1 MDQLLAIRTFV
12 RIAEAG
18 SFGKAADQLN
28 IPRSTASKLIQDL
41 EGALGTRLVQ
51 RTTRHATVTPEGA
64 AYYERAL
71 RLLADLD
78 DMDGEARRA
87 RAQPRGRLRVD
98 IGSSLANLAL
108 IPALPA
114 FQARY
119 PDIELRLGVSD
130 RPADMVSE
138 GIDCVI
144 RGGELAESSLVA
156 RKLCELD
163 MMVCAHRAY
172 IERHGMPKHP
182 SELHEGHRIVSY
194 FSSLTNRPASLR
206 FEREGEV
213 VEVQPG
219 AHVALN
225 ESTAHLTALVAGLGI
240 GQSFRF
246 QLQPWLE
253 RGELVHV
260 LPDWRQARYP
270 LYAMYPQSRHMNA
283 KARVFIDW
291 AVEVFGALDGRGQV

>member
-41 EGALGTRLVQ
+41 EQMLGTRLVQ
-51 RTTRHATVTPEGA
+51 RTTRQATVTPEGA

-71 RLLADLD
+71 RLLGDLD
-78 DMDGEARRA
+78 EMDGEARRT
-87 RAQPRGRLRVD
+87 RAQPKGRLRVD
-98 IGSSLANLAL
+98 IGSAHANFAL
-108 IPALPA
+108 IPALPD

-119 PDIELRLGVSD
+119 PDIDLRLGVSD
-130 RPADMVSE
+130 RPADMVGE

-144 RGGELAESSLVA
+144 RGGELAESTLIA

-163 MMVCAHRAY
+163 MVLCAHRDY
-172 IERHGMPKHP
+172 IDRHGMPAHP
-182 SELHEGHRIVSY
+182 SDLEARHRVCAY
-194 FSSLTNRPASLR
+194 FSSLTGRPFSLR
-206 FEREGEV
+206 FERGGER

-219 AHVALN
+219 GNIAVN
-225 ESTAHLTALVAGLGI
+225 ESTAHLTTLASGLGI
-240 GQSFRF
+240 GQTFRY
-246 QLQPWLE
+246 QVRPWLE
-253 RGELVHV
+253 RGEVVEV
-260 LPDWRQARYP
+260 LPEWRLARHP

-291 AVEVFGALDGRGQV
+291 AIEVFGALDARARA

>member
-18 SFGKAADQLN
+18 SFGRAADHLN

-41 EGALGTRLVQ
+41 EQMLGTRLIQ
-51 RTTRHATVTPEGA
+51 RTTRQATVTPEGA

-71 RLLADLD
+71 RLLADLE
-78 DMDGEARRA
+78 DMDGEARRT

-119 PDIELRLGVSD
+119 PDIDLRLGVSD
-130 RPADMVSE
+130 RNADMVGE
-138 GIDCVI
+138 GIDVAI
-144 RGGELAESSLVA
+144 RGGELADSSLIA

-163 MMVCAHRAY
+163 LIVCAHRSY
-172 IERHGMPKHP
+172 VERHGLPAHP
-182 SELHEGHRIVSY
+182 SALEDGHRIVSY
-194 FSSLTNRPASLR
+194 FSSLTGRPFNLR
-206 FEREGEV
+206 FEREGEI
-213 VEVQPG
+213 VEVQPRG
-219 AHVALN
+219 NVAVN
-225 ESTAHLTALVAGLGI
+225 ESTAHLTALVAGLGV
-240 GQSFRF
+240 GLNFRF
-246 QLQPWLE
+246 QVRPWLDT
-253 RGELVHV
+253 GELVHV
-260 LPDWRQARYP
+260 LPEWRQARMP
-270 LYAMYPQSRHMNA
+270 LYAMYPQTRHMNA

-291 AVEVFGALDGRGQV
+291 AVEVFGALDGGPG